1 MVGPYLLWTQT
12 WGFEKIWGT
21 SRKAVV
27 VFMKLLDS
35 GVNKYVAKLSAQQG
49 VSWRGP
55 CCSYSATVGGLGG
68 PSPDKVILPQ
78 ELLSYLFPFHTL
90 LFLSVRHFLS
100 ALQVQSLRA
109 VPEWTAPSPS
119 SASELLSSVNASSS
133 LTLGTTSSFLSP
145 WPSPPPDVWIY
156 KDLLRDPH
164 NSSGV
169 QVLPQMFSPH

>member
-1 MVGPYLLWTQT
+1 MSLNCLLSKVCRGEGHAVPTQQQ
-12 WGFEKIWGT
+12 WG
-21 SRKAVV
+21 
-27 VFMKLLDS
+27 
-35 GVNKYVAKLSAQQG
+35 
-49 VSWRGP
+49 
-55 CCSYSATVGGLGG
+55 GGC
-68 PSPDKVILPQ
+68 PSPDKVIHPQ

-109 VPEWTAPSPS
+109 VPEWTFPPSPS
-119 SASELLSSVNASSS
+119 SASELLSSASASSS

-156 KDLLRDPH
+156 KDLLQDPH